1 MYFDPVP
8 DYFFKQSGVIP
19 YRIKSGKLEV
29 MLVSSRK
36 SGRWV
41 IPKGVVEPYM
51 TPEESA
57 VQEAYEEAGV
67 FGKITGEAVGEY
79 SVEKWG
85 GTCVVKVFPMVV
97 EKEYEVWMESD
108 FRKRKWMKAE
118 TAAEKAGKKAVRE
131 LIKKFI
137 KSSDVYR
144 SALYS

>member
-1 MYFDPVP
+1 
-8 DYFFKQSGVIP
+8 
-19 YRIKSGKLEV
+19 
-29 MLVSSRK
+29 
-36 SGRWV
+36 
-41 IPKGVVEPYM
+41 
-51 TPEESA
+51 
-57 VQEAYEEAGV
+57 
-67 FGKITGEAVGEY
+67 
-79 SVEKWG
+79 
-85 GTCVVKVFPMVV
+85 VV